1 MNRKFDIFKIKIV
14 KIILYI
20 GQKTFFGRG
29 QLRKILV
36 KIINAILGKGNTE
49 IPRFTCH
56 VNNVPFNFYNDELTG
71 IKFYFG
77 RNENFELDFIKRNS
91 KNNSVFIDIGSN
103 MGLYTQNIANLI
115 NDDRKIKIIAIDA
128 NPIVCDRLNAN
139 LSLLGNNKKKYVKI
153 KNCALGDHNSKIK
166 LDYSKGLANGTIS
179 NKESKKFFKIQCKK
193 LISILNEENIKFITN
208 LKIDIEG
215 YEDRALIPFFKNRN
229 KNLFPKNIILEHS
242 SKNQWKINLISYLNK
257 IGYKEIFKNNANLIL
272 SLNNNK

>member
-1 MNRKFDIFKIKIV
+1 MNRKFDNFKIKIV

-103 MGLYTQNIANLI
+103 MGLYTQNLAYEIKKKK
-115 NDDRKIKIIAIDA
+115 KIKIIAIDA
-128 NPIVCDRLNAN
+128 NPIACERLKKN
-139 LSLLGNNKKKYVKI
+139 LSLLDKNKSKYVKI
-153 KNCALGDHNSKIK
+153 NNYAIGDKNGIIS
-166 LDYSKGLANGTIS
+166 LDYSNGLANGVVS
-179 NKESKKFFKIQCKK
+179 NVKSKKYFKIQSIKLENLLKK
-193 LISILNEENIKFITN
+193 EKIKFINN

-215 YEDRALIPFFKNRN
+215 YEDRALLPFFKFQN
-229 KNLFPKNIILEHS
+229 KKLYPQNIILEHS
-242 SKNQWKINLISYLNK
+242 SNNFWKNDIVKYLMV
-257 IGYKEIFKNNANLIL
+257 IGYRQIYKNNSNLIL
-272 SLNNNK
+272 TLNK